1 MGQIVDGEDTADTPE
16 ALIRLAGGVE
26 PGQGRSGVPV
36 VGVDDVRPPVELER
50 QVERGLAEEGEAVRV
65 VPVAVDVGPG
75 EEAVFGDEVDR
86 YVAARQPTL
95 ERPGVDDA
103 RTGGHIEL

>member
-50 QVERGLAEEGEAVRV
+50 QWSAALLKKAK
-65 VPVAVDVGPG
+65 
-75 EEAVFGDEVDR
+75 R
-86 YVAARQPTL
+86 YGSSQ
-95 ERPGVDDA
+95 
-103 RTGGHIEL
+103 